1 MVSEGSYSNAEST
14 TSEAHEITSLAG
26 QPLEKFAF
34 IHPVLERFAAIDED
48 HGHLVGELASQFI
61 VRVHVDL
68 TPLKAA
74 AALQFRQCLFNDL
87 A

>member
-1 MVSEGSYSNAEST
+1 MISEGPYSNAEST
-14 TSEAHEITSLAG
+14 ASEAHEIPSLAG
-26 QPLEKFAF
+26 EPLEKFAL

-48 HGHLVGELASQFI
+48 DGHLVGELAPQFI

-74 AALQFRQCLFNDL
+74 SALQFRQCLFNDL

>member
-1 MVSEGSYSNAEST
+1 MVSEDPFGNAEST
-14 TSEAHEITSLAG
+14 TSEAHEIPSLVG
-26 QPLEKFAF
+26 EPPQKFPL
-34 IHPVLERFAAIDED
+34 IHPVLERFTAIDED
-48 HGHLVGELASQFI
+48 YGHLVGELAPQFI

-74 AALQFRQCLFNDL
+74 SALQFRQCLFNDL

>member
-1 MVSEGSYSNAEST
+1 MVSEDPFGNAEST
-14 TSEAHEITSLAG
+14 TSEAHEIPSLVG
-26 QPLEKFAF
+26 EPPQKFPL
-34 IHPVLERFAAIDED
+34 IDED
-48 HGHLVGELASQFI
+48 YGHLVGELAPQFI

-74 AALQFRQCLFNDL
+74 SALQFRQCLFNDL